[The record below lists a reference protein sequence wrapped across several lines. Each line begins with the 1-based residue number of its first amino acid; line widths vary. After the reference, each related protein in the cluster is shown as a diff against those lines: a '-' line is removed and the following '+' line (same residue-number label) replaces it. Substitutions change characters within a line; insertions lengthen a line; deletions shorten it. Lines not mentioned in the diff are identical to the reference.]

1 MNHFMPVADISKA
14 LKIAPSQLYSW
25 AKEKKVPSKQ
35 SPEGIKLLS
44 LDAVKAHQKKMP
56 PRPVKKAVPHGK
68 KARPATKQ
76 ADQLTK
82 MAAVLEIFFPDGIPV
97 KQYLNALVLTKA
109 LDAVTR

>member
-25 AKEKKVPSKQ
+25 AKNKDVPTKT
-35 SPEGIKLLS
+35 SPRGIKLLS
-44 LDAVKAHQKKMP
+44 LDAVKEKHKKMP
-56 PRPVKKAVPHGK
+56 QRPVKKVVLPK

-82 MAAVLEIFFPDGIPV
+82 LAAVLEIFFPGGIPV
-97 KQYLNALVLTKA
+97 KQYLNALILAKA
-109 LDAVTR
+109 LDAVTQ